1 MIFVYINFCGNAKC
15 NECMVYIYEYCTNGT
30 DRTQRSLTQFTCQIY
45 DLMGHPTGEKQK
57 NDEIDEIISSKA
69 DLTFQV

>member
-1 MIFVYINFCGNAKC
+1 MH
-15 NECMVYIYEYCTNGT
+15 ECMVSIYMNIVYKW
-30 DRTQRSLTQFTCQIY
+30 DRQQRSLTQFTCQIY

-57 NDEIDEIISSKA
+57 NDEIDEIISLKA

>member
-1 MIFVYINFCGNAKC
+1 MHGLYL
-15 NECMVYIYEYCTNGT
+15 YEYCIQMGPAAEI
-30 DRTQRSLTQFTCQIY
+30 LTQFICQIY